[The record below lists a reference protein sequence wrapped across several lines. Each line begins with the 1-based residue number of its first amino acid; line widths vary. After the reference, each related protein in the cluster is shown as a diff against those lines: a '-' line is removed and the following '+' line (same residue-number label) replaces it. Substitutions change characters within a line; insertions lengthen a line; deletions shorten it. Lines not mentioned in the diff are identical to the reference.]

1 VHKHKHVQFFDA
13 AWGSHPALEYSE
25 LKNMV
30 TVVDSANFM
39 RHFSSADAV
48 IDRPDLIE
56 VRMFDVSVCFS
67 VTVSVS
73 VSVSVFVS
81 VSVSVSVSAA
91 VSVSA
96 LASASVFAVASAPA
110 A

>member
-1 VHKHKHVQFFDA
+1 VHKHKYVQFFDA

-81 VSVSVSVSAA
+81 VSVSVSAA

>member
-39 RHFSSADAV
+39 RSFSSADAV

-56 VRMFDVSVCFS
+56 VRMSDVSVCSS
-67 VTVSVS
+67 VTVSTAVSVHVSVS
-73 VSVSVFVS
+73 VSVSVP
-81 VSVSVSVSAA
+81 AA

-96 LASASVFAVASAPA
+96 LASASVFAVASAA
-110 A
+110 AA

>member
-1 VHKHKHVQFFDA
+1 MHKHKHVQFFDA

-73 VSVSVFVS
+73 VSVSV
-81 VSVSVSVSAA
+81 SAA